1 MRHTIFTAVLLAA
14 ALVAPASAAAGT
26 SAGRARAG
34 AGVRLLACE
43 TGPAD
48 ADRAAAFEGRVRAQ
62 RPGQRLQMRFTLQ
75 VSTPDAPRW
84 RTVPAPGFGVWY
96 SADSGVTRWTYSK
109 RVQDLLAPAS
119 YRAKVR
125 FRWRDARGTV
135 VARTAVVSPSCKQ
148 PDVRPDLRTGAVTA
162 QAAGASAA
170 RYAVEVRNA
179 GRGPAEA
186 TALTLGFGSTL
197 LEGAVPALAA
207 GEARTV
213 TVTGPRCQAGSEV
226 ELILDPASRVDE
238 RDEDDNTR
246 MVPCPAVASG

>member
-1 MRHTIFTAVLLAA
+1 MGQRVNTAV
-14 ALVAPASAAAGT
+14 T
-26 SAGRARAG
+26 QEFRGR
-34 AGVRLLACE
+34 VRLLACE

-179 GRGPAEA
+179 G
-186 TALTLGFGSTL
+186 TAPSSSVLPKPS
-197 LEGAVPALAA
+197 V
-207 GEARTV
+207 R
-213 TVTGPRCQAGSEV
+213 
-226 ELILDPASRVDE
+226 
-238 RDEDDNTR
+238 
-246 MVPCPAVASG
+246 AVASAGPRPARRGP